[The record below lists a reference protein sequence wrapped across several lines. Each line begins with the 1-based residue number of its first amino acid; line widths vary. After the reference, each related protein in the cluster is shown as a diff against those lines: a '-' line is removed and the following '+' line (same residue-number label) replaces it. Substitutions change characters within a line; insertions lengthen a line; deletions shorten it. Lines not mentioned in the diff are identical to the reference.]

1 LIVVNNDDERKY
13 ETEGVTIIVY
23 VEALS
28 LNFSVDFLEVSWK
41 LRFIL
46 LNGLTFGSRIVHINH
61 RNYEDKR
68 EKTRELTR
76 HYLRFL

>member
-1 LIVVNNDDERKY
+1 M
-13 ETEGVTIIVY
+13 
-23 VEALS
+23 EALS

-46 LNGLTFGSRIVHINH
+46 LNRLAFAGGIVHINH

-68 EKTRELTR
+68 EKTREMTR
-76 HYLRFL
+76 HYSRFL